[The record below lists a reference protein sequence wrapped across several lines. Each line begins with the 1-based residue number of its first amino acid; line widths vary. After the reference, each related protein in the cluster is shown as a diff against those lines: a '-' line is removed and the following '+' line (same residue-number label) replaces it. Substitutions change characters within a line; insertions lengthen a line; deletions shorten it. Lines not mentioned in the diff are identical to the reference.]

1 MFLIVG
7 LGNPEPHYELTR
19 HNAGFLAIDTLA
31 EKHRIIL
38 DRHRFN
44 SLCGEGEIDGAPV
57 MVIKPMTYMNESGK
71 AVKAVVSSFNLRPDQ
86 IIVAHDEID
95 LPLGKIKTKSGGG
108 DAGQR
113 GIRSIISSLGAQ
125 EFTRIR
131 IGIGRPEYQGQIV
144 DYVLSP
150 FSEDELKEV
159 GPVLEQAALLIETK
173 LKELNERDNQ
183 TEENA
188 E

>member
-1 MFLIVG
+1 MAV
-7 LGNPEPHYELTR
+7 
-19 HNAGFLAIDTLA
+19 DTLA

-57 MVIKPMTYMNESGK
+57 MLIKPMTYMNESGQ
-71 AVKAVVSSFNLRPDQ
+71 AVKAVVSSFNLRPGQ

-95 LPLGKIKTKSGGG
+95 LPLGKIKTKTGGG

-113 GIRSIISSLGAQ
+113 GIRSIIARLGTE
-125 EFTRIR
+125 EFARIR
-131 IGIGRPEYQGQIV
+131 IGIGRPEYKGQIV

-159 GPVLEQAALLIETK
+159 GPVLEQAAGLIEIK
-173 LKELNERDNQ
+173 LKELRENQ